1 MHLREKLRLALAA
14 APVRSAPTQA
24 PLADPVLR
32 PHLPLPVERQE
43 TEAGNVWVAEER
55 WPIGYRHGHLALGH
69 ALEVGE
75 AALARLAPGLEP
87 ADLERAAFVDVET
100 TGLAGGTGT
109 LAFLVGVATFEGGR
123 LCLRQFF
130 LADLSGEEA
139 MLAAV
144 AQALDGCRAVVSF
157 NGRSFDVPLL
167 ESRFIM
173 TRLSPPFERLAHV
186 DLLLAA
192 RRLYGQRLESCRLSA
207 LEEAVLGVRRQRD
220 VPGWAVPRLYFDY
233 LRHGA
238 AQPLAD
244 VFRHNRLDV
253 LSLVTLLAYIGQ
265 AARAGTPGDP
275 HMCLALARWDEAQGR
290 LAQAAALYRSA
301 LDASIGGEGQAFVLP
316 RLVRIYRR
324 LGRWQEMEGLLAKT
338 LERSLP
344 PRCRLEALVAL
355 AKLKEHRHRDFVA
368 AQALTREALSLL
380 DVLALRAEQP
390 AGTRKALKCRLLR
403 LQRRAEAASR
413 SRRIRDHAFKQW

>member
-1 MHLREKLRLALAA
+1 MQLREKLRLALAA
-14 APVRSAPTQA
+14 APVRSASTQPPPA
-24 PLADPVLR
+24 AAVLL

-55 WPIGYRHGHLALGH
+55 WPLGYRHGHLALGH

-75 AALARLAPGLEP
+75 AALARLSPGLEP
-87 ADLERAAFVDVET
+87 PDLERAAFVDVET

-109 LAFLVGVATFEGGR
+109 LAFLVGVATFEDAG

-173 TRLSPPFERLAHV
+173 TRLRPPFERLAHV
-186 DLLLAA
+186 DLLVAA
-192 RRLYGQRLESCRLSA
+192 RRLYGRRLESCRLSA
-207 LEEAVLGVRRQRD
+207 LEEAVLGVHRQQD
-220 VPGWAVPRLYFDY
+220 IPGWAVPRLYFDY

-253 LSLVTLLAYIGQ
+253 LSLVTLLARIGQ
-265 AARAGTPGDP
+265 AAGAGTPGDP
-275 HMCLALARWDEAQGR
+275 HACLALARWDEAQGR
-290 LAQAAALYRSA
+290 LAQAAGLYRSA
-301 LDASIGGEGQAFVLP
+301 LDAGIGGEGLAFVLP
-316 RLVRIYRR
+316 RLARIYRR
-324 LGRWQEMEGLLAKT
+324 LGRWQEMEGLLAET

-344 PRCRLEALVAL
+344 PRCRLEALVEL

-380 DVLALRAEQP
+380 EVLALRIRPP
-390 AGTRKALKCRLLR
+390 AGTREALERRLLR
-403 LQRRAEAASR
+403 LRRRAGGMSRPRR
-413 SRRIRDHAFKQW
+413 SRTGRS